1 MWINQ
6 NDATACLGP
15 CEASCLSSEAL
26 GRLGVA
32 EAMTRIHDRKI
43 AICAE
48 LEIIADCLPANVDHM
63 TCLQVAATLLPTLR
77 LAHDYEETVVF
88 PAYEKAVAGSG
99 RAPST
104 DRLRGEHIS
113 DACFA
118 ADLTGILLDIGHG
131 GMVRQPET
139 VGFMLRGFFD
149 SLRRHVA
156 FEREHVAPF
165 VSDIAFTPPNRSSDA
180 RGCPRQCGALARSL

>member
-1 MWINQ
+1 M
-6 NDATACLGP
+6 T
-15 CEASCLSSEAL
+15 
-26 GRLGVA
+26 
-32 EAMTRIHDRKI
+32 EAMTRIHHRKI

-48 LEIIADCLPANVDHM
+48 LETIADCLPANIDHL

-88 PAYEKAVAGSG
+88 PAYEKAVADSG
-99 RAPST
+99 RALST

-131 GMVRQPET
+131 GAVQQPET
-139 VGFMLRGFFD
+139 LGFMLRGFFD

-156 FEREHVAPF
+156 FEREHVAPL
-165 VSDIAFTPPNRSSDA
+165 VCDSAFTPPNRSSNE
-180 RGCPRQCGALARSL
+180 RGCPPRCGASARSV